1 MNISQTIF
9 SFRDNKT
16 ITFPFRVNDSD
27 DFITTNNEKQLS
39 NNFITNAKTPLN
51 NNNNEIKKCPPS
63 LF

>member
-27 DFITTNNEKQLS
+27 DFITTNNEKHRCNIFTS
-39 NNFITNAKTPLN
+39 NAKTP
-51 NNNNEIKKCPPS
+51 
-63 LF
+63 